1 VQLIATF
8 RVRPGHRDVVR
19 ALLADY
25 ADVVRADAG
34 TQLFEPGTVA
44 DRPDDFVVFERYR
57 DEAAFR
63 AHLGAPENGV
73 FNAALADHLDG
84 DVRLQF
90 IDPLGA
96 TGSGRGL

>member
-25 ADVVRADAG
+25 AELVRADDG
-34 TQLFEPGTVA
+34 TLLFEPGTVA
-44 DRPDDFVVFERYR
+44 DHPEQFVVFERYR

-63 AHLGAPENGV
+63 AHIGAPENAV
-73 FNAALADHLDG
+73 FNAALIEHLEG

-90 IDPLGA
+90 LEPLREGTSSA
-96 TGSGRGL
+96 L